1 MIYIFDERIVC
12 DIKSF
17 YYYLNYFEIIIHDT
31 IEIHEKKLKLKRN

>member
-1 MIYIFDERIVC
+1 MIYIFDERIIC

-31 IEIHEKKLKLKRN
+31 MKFMKKNYN